1 MKIMNELLG
10 NQIKTLRIKRG
21 LLQEEVSEQ
30 IGVSSQKYDLIE
42 NGKVNITL
50 DILSKIAEVTKV
62 TVTDITNVL
71 SESSDHQES
80 TENVSTKKIFDILD
94 LFYANKHLYERVK
107 LSETEQEC
115 ITMGDVES

>member
-1 MKIMNELLG
+1 M
-10 NQIKTLRIKRG
+10 
-21 LLQEEVSEQ
+21 
-30 IGVSSQKYDLIE
+30 
-42 NGKVNITL
+42 
-50 DILSKIAEVTKV
+50 

-115 ITMGDVES
+115 ITMSDVES